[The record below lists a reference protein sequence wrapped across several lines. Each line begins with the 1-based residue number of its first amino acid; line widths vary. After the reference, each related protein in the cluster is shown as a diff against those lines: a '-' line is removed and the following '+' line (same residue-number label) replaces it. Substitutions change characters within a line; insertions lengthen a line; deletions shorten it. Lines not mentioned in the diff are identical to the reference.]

1 MRQNLTVAGLT
12 LLAIFLMGNPG
23 CDGGTTEDGDTETPT
38 AEPEAVADVVL
49 GGLELART
57 SIEFG
62 EAAATLVDPPQFNP
76 CMIATGSLA
85 GIVIAEANVPAITEE
100 ASDPDGKLDI
110 TGGTIDF
117 TRCMD
122 MAGKPD
128 PWPPTEPD
136 ANVEAMIKAGVPLGI
151 GVAKSFIE
159 PKIPTEGKKCIEGTV
174 AMAMMDSIGEIV
186 TTTVIDGVNG
196 KDVTSIPNFTVD
208 YSGCGLTFDE
218 EVPVEEAPVEEPAA
232 EPTE

>member
-136 ANVEAMIKAGVPLGI
+136 ANVEAAAGGGRFCRVERRPGSVLKRI
-151 GVAKSFIE
+151 ATFA
-159 PKIPTEGKKCIEGTV
+159 TAT
-174 AMAMMDSIGEIV
+174 
-186 TTTVIDGVNG
+186 GVN
-196 KDVTSIPNFTVD
+196 SSRIPAVRWTPLD
-208 YSGCGLTFDE
+208 LT
-218 EVPVEEAPVEEPAA
+218 AP
-232 EPTE
+232 